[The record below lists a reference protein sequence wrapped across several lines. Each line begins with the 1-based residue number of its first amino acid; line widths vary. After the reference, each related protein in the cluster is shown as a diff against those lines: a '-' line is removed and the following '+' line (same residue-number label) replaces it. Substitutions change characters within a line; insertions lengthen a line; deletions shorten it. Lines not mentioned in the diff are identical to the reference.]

1 MSILLKGAKTISKHS
16 SVHANSNKITPGR
29 FRPCLAFF
37 LLITFFSALSF
48 PKPGR
53 SNQESP
59 ASPSRPAA
67 APVVVADVTGPIV
80 PVTARYCERAIR
92 TAETKGA
99 TACVIRLNTPGGLYS
114 ATQELVTA
122 ILNANVPVVVF
133 VSPAG
138 GWAGSAGTFI
148 TIAAHVAAMAPGSR
162 VGAAHPVA
170 VGPPDA
176 ARVPSEKITEDAAA
190 WARSLAQMRGR
201 NARAAELAVRES
213 KSFSDAEALKQNLI
227 DLRARNLED
236 LLNQLEGKR
245 VGLGSG
251 LQATIETGGA
261 PVQELPMNIA
271 ERFLL
276 AISNPDLAYLLLTIG
291 MAGLMVE
298 IYHPGLIFP
307 GVAGGI
313 SLLVGLYS
321 LGTLDAY
328 WGGVLLIVLAFG
340 LFIAEAFIVSHG
352 VLGAGGV
359 VSFITGSLILF
370 SNGPPGIRVSIWLI
384 AAAALVFAGLMV
396 LLVTAVVR
404 GQKRPVSTGQEGL
417 VGQTAIARTDLN
429 PAGTVFVAGELWNA
443 KAEDNMIQSGE
454 EVVITGVEGLRLRV
468 RRKDQ

>member
-1 MSILLKGAKTISKHS
+1 MKGAKAIKKKHPLVQVSSKKS
-16 SVHANSNKITPGR
+16 PPGKPR
-29 FRPCLAFF
+29 SRLIPF
-37 LLITFFSALSF
+37 LLLLLLLS
-48 PKPGR
+48 G
-53 SNQESP
+53 E
-59 ASPSRPAA
+59 SRPGARPA
-67 APVVVADVTGPIV
+67 PPPGTQAPVLVATVTGPIV
-80 PVTARYCERAIR
+80 PVTARYCERALR
-92 TAETKGA
+92 AAETKGA
-99 TACVIRLNTPGGLYS
+99 AACVIQLNTPGGLYS

-122 ILNANVPVVVF
+122 ILNARVPVVVF

-148 TIAAHVAAMAPGSR
+148 TISAHVAAMAPGSR
-162 VGAAHPVA
+162 IGAAHPVA

-176 ARVPSEKITEDAAA
+176 PSVPSEKITEDAAA
-190 WARSLAQMRGR
+190 WARSIAQLRGR

-213 KSFSDAEALKQNLI
+213 RSFSDAEALRENLI

-236 LLNQLEGKR
+236 LLRQLEGKS
-245 VGLGSG
+245 VSLGSG
-251 LQATIETGGA
+251 LRVELKTRSA
-261 PVQELPMNIA
+261 PVEQLPMNFA

-313 SLLVGLYS
+313 SLLLGLYS

-328 WGGVLLIVLAFG
+328 WGGLLLIVLAFG
-340 LFIAEAFIVSHG
+340 LFVAEAFIVSHG

-359 VSFITGSLILF
+359 VSFVIGSLILF
-370 SNGPPGIRVSIWLI
+370 SNGPPGVRVSIWLI
-384 AAAALVFAGLMV
+384 AATALVFAGLMA

-404 GQKRPVSTGQEGL
+404 GQKRQVATGEEGL
-417 VGQTAIARTDLN
+417 LGQTAIARTNLN
-429 PAGTVFVAGELWNA
+429 PTGTVFVAGELWNA
-443 KAEDNMIQSGE
+443 RAEDQVIRPGE

-468 RRKDQ
+468 RRKG